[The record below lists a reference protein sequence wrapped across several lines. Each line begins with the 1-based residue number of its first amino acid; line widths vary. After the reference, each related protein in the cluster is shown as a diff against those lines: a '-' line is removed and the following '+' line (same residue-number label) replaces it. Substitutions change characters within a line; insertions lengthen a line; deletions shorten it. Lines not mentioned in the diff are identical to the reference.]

1 MTLAANG
8 AAASV
13 SIEKEAISKWLSLL
27 EEWNRVKVSYTWNKI
42 LRKASDQTCSF
53 KNDQTICNFF

>member
-8 AAASV
+8 ASASV

-27 EEWNRVKVSYTWNKI
+27 KEWHRVKVSYTWNEI
-42 LRKASDQTCSF
+42 LRKAREQTYSF
-53 KNDQTICNFF
+53 KNG